1 MLNKDQRD
9 PLEYVYSRLEYANEQ
24 WQQSKIAENLE
35 AFKRELIVTKDIF
48 ESLIDQGQGDEW
60 FDKRLDGI
68 RDTLK
73 ELNVAMKDESKVEVK
88 PEVKAEE
95 EASGELKNLADRELS
110 SRLIPIAK
118 KRKEKGFPFEWRDNK
133 ANSICTSSGYWD
145 WKNFMV
151 TDVVDTKFVRKL
163 QTMGVTEEN
172 INNLESL
179 DVKTDDEK
187 FNNIAKTVKLWVKV
201 TDDEFREMTGKH
213 YSSEEIHNLF
223 KSTFSVIFSI
233 PYKVKK
239 LVMGQYVEEKNAFY
253 VHNSAIGEY
262 GVVRHEEVNAR
273 TGVVVRRRDHYVL
286 LNTTL
291 GKLHVDSL
299 LNKNFMGIDKAL
311 YDLPASSQYF
321 YRHFLHNNNY
331 PVMEIG
337 LKKIIY
343 ALNIEYTSNKTAM
356 IRYLEDQ
363 TLQPL
368 VKHGFI
374 DSFKMKREDSQDRIY
389 EFRRSSKAKKLK

>member
-1 MLNKDQRD
+1 
-9 PLEYVYSRLEYANEQ
+9 
-24 WQQSKIAENLE
+24 
-35 AFKRELIVTKDIF
+35 
-48 ESLIDQGQGDEW
+48 
-60 FDKRLDGI
+60 
-68 RDTLK
+68 
-73 ELNVAMKDESKVEVK
+73 
-88 PEVKAEE
+88 
-95 EASGELKNLADRELS
+95 
-110 SRLIPIAK
+110 
-118 KRKEKGFPFEWRDNK
+118 
-133 ANSICTSSGYWD
+133 
-145 WKNFMV
+145 V
-151 TDVVDTKFVRKL
+151 TD
-163 QTMGVTEEN
+163 E
-172 INNLESL
+172 
-179 DVKTDDEK
+179 
-187 FNNIAKTVKLWVKV
+187 
-201 TDDEFREMTGKH
+201 EFREMSGKN
-213 YSSEEIHNLF
+213 YSSEEIYNLF

-262 GVVRHEEVNAR
+262 GVVRHEGVNGK
-273 TGVVVRRRDHYVL
+273 TGVVVRRREHYVL

-299 LNKNFMGIDKAL
+299 LNKNFMGIDKTL

-331 PVMEIG
+331 SVMEIG

-343 ALNIEYTSNKTAM
+343 ALNIEYTSNRTAM

-374 DSFKMKREDSQDRIY
+374 DSFKMKREESQDRIY
-389 EFRRSSKAKKLK
+389 EFVRSSKTKKLK